1 MTDIPQ
7 TDIPQTD
14 MPQTDMPQEPRWAD
28 PAELG
33 LCPDML
39 VEVVTSDNYLAF
51 LGRVDSI
58 KDGAVILRDK
68 RGDEL
73 PQVMYNREMRLS
85 FKHDGETTMLR
96 GKICGCSSEIWKLDQ
111 LESMFTKDQR
121 SAFRQSI
128 STSVPAKCYRCSW
141 RGEPEKKGTD
151 CHVIDVSSG
160 GLMFSSGELYETGDR
175 LALKGVWLVES
186 MDPFSFSC
194 QVRRV
199 GNLEEDGVT
208 RRYGCQFAPMS
219 DREQD
224 RLLRAIFT
232 IQREAIRVHKE
243 KGRL

>member
-1 MTDIPQ
+1 MTD
-7 TDIPQTD
+7 TD
-14 MPQTDMPQEPRWAD
+14 MPQKARWVD
-28 PAELG
+28 PGEFG
-33 LCPDML
+33 LRPDML
-39 VEVVTSDNYLAF
+39 VEVMTEDNRLAF
-51 LGRVDSI
+51 LGRVDTI

-68 RGDEL
+68 RGNEL

-85 FKHDGETTMLR
+85 FKRDGETTMLR

-128 STSVPAKCYRCSW
+128 GTSIPAKCYRCSW
-141 RGEPEKKGTD
+141 SGKIEETGTD

-160 GLMFSSGELYETGDR
+160 GLMFSSGETYETGER
-175 LALKGVWLVES
+175 LVLKGVWLVES
-186 MDPFSFSC
+186 MDPFNFNC

-243 KGRL
+243 KGQL

>member
-7 TDIPQTD
+7 TDVPQTE
-14 MPQTDMPQEPRWAD
+14 TPQEPQWAD

-39 VEVVTSDNYLAF
+39 VEVLTAENYLAF
-51 LGRVDSI
+51 LGRVDSL
-58 KDGAVILRDK
+58 KDGAVILRDN
-68 RGDEL
+68 RGNEL
-73 PQVMYNREMRLS
+73 PQVVYNREIRLS
-85 FKHDGETTMLR
+85 FKRNGETTMVR
-96 GKICGCSSEIWKLDQ
+96 GKICGCSAEIWKLDQ

-121 SAFRQSI
+121 SSFRQSV
-128 STSVPAKCYRCSW
+128 STSTPAKCHRCSW

-151 CHVIDVSSG
+151 CHVLDVSSG
-160 GLMFSSGELYETGDR
+160 GLMFSSAESYETGER

-199 GNLEEDGVT
+199 GDLEEDGAT
-208 RRYGCQFAPMS
+208 RRYGCKFGPMT

-232 IQREAIRVHKE
+232 IQREQIRIHKE
-243 KGRL
+243 KGQL

>member
-1 MTDIPQ
+1 MTD
-7 TDIPQTD
+7 TD
-14 MPQTDMPQEPRWAD
+14 MPQMGAQWAD

-33 LCPDML
+33 LRPDML

-85 FKHDGETTMLR
+85 FKRDGETTMLR
-96 GKICGCSSEIWKLDQ
+96 GKICGCSGEIWKLDQ

-121 SAFRQSI
+121 ASFRQSI
-128 STSVPAKCYRCSW
+128 STSIEATCHRRLPP
-141 RGEPEKKGTD
+141 RGDPEPKGID

-160 GLMFSSGELYETGDR
+160 GLMFSSKESYEMGDR
-175 LALKGVWLVES
+175 LTLKGVRLTES
-186 MDPFSFSC
+186 MDPFNFNC
-194 QVRRV
+194 QIRRA
-199 GNLEEDGVT
+199 GSPDEDGVI
-208 RRYGCQFAPMS
+208 RYGCQFEPMS

-232 IQREAIRVHKE
+232 IQREEIRIHKE
-243 KGRL
+243 KGQL

>member
-1 MTDIPQ
+1 MTDMEFPQ
-7 TDIPQTD
+7 MDL
-14 MPQTDMPQEPRWAD
+14 PQTDMPQESRWED

-33 LCPDML
+33 LSPDML
-39 VEVVTSDNYLAF
+39 VEVMTADNYLAF

-58 KDGAVILRDK
+58 RDGAVILRDN
-68 RGDEL
+68 RGNEL

-85 FKHDGETTMLR
+85 FKRDGETTMLR
-96 GKICGCSSEIWKLDQ
+96 GKICGCSAEIWKLDQ

-121 SAFRQSI
+121 SSFRQSVSI
-128 STSVPAKCYRCSW
+128 STPAKCHRCSW

-160 GLMFSSGELYETGDR
+160 GLMFSSAESYDTGDR

-186 MDPFSFSC
+186 MDPFNFGC

-199 GNLEEDGVT
+199 GDLEEDGVT
-208 RRYGCQFAPMS
+208 RRYGCKFDPMS
-219 DREQD
+219 GREQD

-232 IQREAIRVHKE
+232 IQREQIRIHKE
-243 KGRL
+243 KGQL